1 MYNHYDNGGPLIW
14 FVPEQPVFIDSRQHP
29 YPASFVVEHF
39 DVEDSGNYAPLFARY
54 GIRCAVLPPYS
65 KVSQA
70 LTRDGWRVTY
80 KDAAWVVAV
89 RP

>member
-54 GIRCAVLPPYS
+54 GSAVPCCLR
-65 KVSQA
+65 
-70 LTRDGWRVTY
+70 TR
-80 KDAAWVVAV
+80 KSV
-89 RP
+89 RR